1 MCWLW
6 TEEVI
11 KLDLEKAFD
20 KVDWRFLDAI
30 LKDKGFGSLVTFL
43 FPKSSW
49 FWVSFDAMARKKELV
64 GRAEERN
71 PPVVAEMGSSVVE
84 ATNPSCAVEV
94 LFSV

>member
-30 LKDKGFGSLVTFL
+30 LKDKVFLV
-43 FPKSSW
+43 
-49 FWVSFDAMARKKELV
+49 WVSFDAMARKKELV

-84 ATNPSCAVEV
+84 ATNLLVPLRYCFQCDFGFQCSLV
-94 LFSV
+94 LG